1 MTLKRAVVAVSI
13 LAALTVATAPVGA
26 SDPIG
31 IYCVVQKVVFEPN
44 DTEPTRAQ
52 IHGAF
57 SYYNPQTNG
66 YTDVMKGYVYFAI
79 PPDAGAAVTNQNK
92 LITAEWMDLKGAA
105 GTREVVGFA
114 GRRGPCGRVR
124 PSTEA
129 PQNTHDYPPLNMGVV
144 RLSNNRWAVG
154 DWYKDLANA
163 LRTAAGGQ

>member
-13 LAALTVATAPVGA
+13 LAALTAATMPVGA

-52 IHGAF
+52 IWGAF

-79 PPDAGAAVTNQNK
+79 PADAGAAASMQNRQ
-92 LITAEWMDLKGAA
+92 ITAELMDLKAVA
-105 GTREVVGFA
+105 GTKEVVGFA
-114 GRRGPCGRVR
+114 GRRGPFGRVR
-124 PSTEA
+124 PTTET
-129 PQNTHDYPPLNMGVV
+129 PQSPDVYPALNMGVV
-144 RLSNNRWAVG
+144 RLSNNKWAVG

-163 LRTAAGGQ
+163 LRTAAGGH